1 MLRAI
6 ALSSMTNSSALRY
19 ERKRLMPA
27 SIRQRND
34 LALQHL
40 GLAGFVASRLQ
51 RQGLDDLDDLM
62 QEARIGLCVVLNDSI
77 GSCLKPSTYLTSCAR
92 GRCCITAGIELPWCA
107 SRDCAISASQG

>member
-1 MLRAI
+1 
-6 ALSSMTNSSALRY
+6 
-19 ERKRLMPA
+19 MPA

-62 QEARIGLCVVLNDSI
+62 QEAASVFSVVLNDSI
-77 GSCLKPSTYLTSCAR
+77 GSWA
-92 GRCCITAGIELPWCA
+92 
-107 SRDCAISASQG
+107 